1 MELTQAMLEETWKV
15 VIVEE
20 MDALADSP
28 ADFAE
33 PAYVGWLDAQMG
45 MPCHPLEYYARL
57 GDIAEYERGW
67 QEAQLEIETGINAAA
82 ELEAYRDGMEESEW
96 LRGWQL

>member
-1 MELTQAMLEETWKV
+1 MQLYQAILEETWKV

-33 PAYVGWLDAQMG
+33 PCYVGWLDAQLG
-45 MPCHPLEYYARL
+45 LPSQPLEYYVRL

-67 QEAQLEIETGINAAA
+67 QEAQLEIETGINTAA
-82 ELEAYRDGMEESEW
+82 ELEDYRDGMAESEW